1 MCCVFTVFIWLVYS
15 YACLLNYPARENFS
29 LVTDPYSIVCVHD
42 YTMNVIKIVV
52 VLRHTCSI
60 VQGSMDTRKH
70 LYLANRHNRIV
81 LIIEGSGL
89 GHIDPSLSS

>member
-1 MCCVFTVFIWLVYS
+1 M
-15 YACLLNYPARENFS
+15 
-29 LVTDPYSIVCVHD
+29 CVHD

-60 VQGSMDTRKH
+60 VQGSMDTREH
-70 LYLANRHNRIV
+70 LYLANRHDRIV

-89 GHIDPSLSS
+89 GTLTHVSIEYQMLLVLEQKPSLSGSLIQ